1 MKYTS
6 LFSAVAVAAAM
17 STQAFAT
24 VTTNDVGAATFEEA
38 KYGNGGPISGLN
50 LTPEWSVQ
58 SEDASE
64 IITAPLSTLDSEG
77 YTGNNRLLKLNT
89 EGQELVWN
97 PGTVQQPEALIEMKV
112 KLVASDTEPAISSED
127 QTIHAAVFL
136 KIADETNPSPGDG
149 LYAYTDD
156 GWQLLDT
163 TNMVREA
170 TGDSNATGFIANGST
185 VALRVLMNYNNEG
198 TGAKTATYEGALIT
212 DGVVGTFFNLGTKN
226 MANPAS
232 AVTQGQLASIAFKGT
247 GGVDDLFVRQIT
259 RTASTASISLEIK
272 NEGQWE
278 EVSTGSVDTADPE
291 KAFTAI
297 DIEVPENM
305 NVTITVCDAQ
315 GEVLATLPNTV
326 LDDGALSVS
335 CEDYAGFQP
344 NTSYKIR
351 IEFTDPTPPAPTY
364 TGPKSN
370 GVQVLVAA
378 DETTYEATPG
388 NEFIPLA
395 FTSFTVNGS
404 TVTAGLTGTFIVDD
418 DASNTAN
425 FALVSQTTLGGAEDR
440 TVTGALTV
448 TGAHTATLT
457 FTMPQGDTSRFIKG
471 LYVADPAN

>member
-149 LYAYTDD
+149 LYAYTND
-156 GWQLLDT
+156 GWKLLDT

-212 DGVVGTFFNLGTKN
+212 DGVVGTFFNLGTKD
-226 MANPAS
+226 MANPDS
-232 AVTQGQLASIAFKGT
+232 AVTQGHLASIAFKGT
-247 GGVDDLFVRQIT
+247 GGVDDLFVSQIT
-259 RTASTASISLEIK
+259 RTASTASISLQIY
-272 NEGQWE
+272 NGE
-278 EVSTGSVDTADPE
+278 EWVDKECSGSVDTADPT
-291 KAFTAI
+291 KPVTAI
-297 DIEVPENM
+297 EIDVPENK
-305 NVTITVCDAQ
+305 NVTITVCDTQ
-315 GEVLATLPNTV
+315 GVVLATLPNTV

-335 CEDYAGFQP
+335 CQDYGFQP
-344 NTSYKIR
+344 NTSYIIR